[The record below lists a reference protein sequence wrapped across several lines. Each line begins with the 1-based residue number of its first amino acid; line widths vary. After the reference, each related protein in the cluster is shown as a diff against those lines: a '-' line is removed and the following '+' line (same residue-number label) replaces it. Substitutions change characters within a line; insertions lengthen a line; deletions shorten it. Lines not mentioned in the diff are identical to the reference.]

1 MCTLSLAEKKKYLQA
16 YMAIRRELE
25 ILEEEILHFRQAKA
39 APSQVIHAVPGNR
52 SYEDYSLYASLL
64 EQKIEKL
71 QRQRLAQ
78 IERYQDIL
86 DCIECLSD
94 ETERDVLRLKYIH
107 GYTLEKTAEYM
118 HYSLRQINNI
128 HRKALEHLRPERIRA
143 ANTPDEENRQI

>member
-25 ILEEEILHFRQAKA
+25 ILEEEILQFRQAKA

-78 IERYQDIL
+78 IKRYQDIL
-86 DCIECLSD
+86 DCIECLPD

-128 HRKALEHLRPERIRA
+128 HRKALEHLRTDGIRA
-143 ANTPDEENRQI
+143 VNTPDEESRLI